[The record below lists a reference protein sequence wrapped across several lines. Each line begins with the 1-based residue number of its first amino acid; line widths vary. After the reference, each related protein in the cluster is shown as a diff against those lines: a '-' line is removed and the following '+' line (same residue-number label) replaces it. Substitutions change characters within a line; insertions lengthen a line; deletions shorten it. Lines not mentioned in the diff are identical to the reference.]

1 MNEIELEI
9 EKSKEDLRAAKV
21 LLDNNILS
29 AAVNRSYYSIFHMAN
44 ALLLKLNLR
53 VNPITV

>member
-9 EKSKEDLRAAKV
+9 EKSKEDLRAVKV

-29 AAVNRSYYSIFHMAN
+29 AAVNRSYYSIFHIAN